1 MTEHEFDEVFEIET
15 LQDWQMSAGQ
25 VAPQVEEPAG
35 GGCNS
40 NSTNNN

>member
-1 MTEHEFDEVFEIET
+1 MTEHEFDEAFEVET

-25 VAPQVEEPAG
+25 IVAEEPVA

>member
-1 MTEHEFDEVFEIET
+1 MTDHEFDEAFEIET

-25 VAPQVEEPAG
+25 IVAQEPVAG

>member
-1 MTEHEFDEVFEIET
+1 MTENEFDEVFEIET

-25 VAPQVEEPAG
+25 IDAEEPAAG